1 MSDLNTKTR
10 SIEVKYNNQQVATF
24 LTAYRN
30 YNLNP
35 VFQRKSV
42 WKISDRQMFIKT
54 ILEGMPCPT
63 VFVMGDVMGDVGSE
77 ACCFVTALW
86 QVASLLALSL
96 LTPFLRART

>member
-10 SIEVKYNNQQVATF
+10 SIEVKHNNQQVATF

-42 WKISDRQMFIKT
+42 WKISDRQMPHYRS
-54 ILEGMPCPT
+54 GP
-63 VFVMGDVMGDVGSE
+63 
-77 ACCFVTALW
+77 
-86 QVASLLALSL
+86 
-96 LTPFLRART
+96 